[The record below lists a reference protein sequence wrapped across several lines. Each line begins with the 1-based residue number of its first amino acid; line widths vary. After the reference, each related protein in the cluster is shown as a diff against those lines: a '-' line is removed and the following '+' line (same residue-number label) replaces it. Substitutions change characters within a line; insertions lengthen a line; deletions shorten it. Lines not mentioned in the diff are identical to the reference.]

1 MSYYWAIPGPSP
13 APTTFSVMGSQ
24 SSLHQER
31 AYLLSALAAEESRG
45 EQLTFSLDAAR
56 QKLAAG
62 DHEEGAIDE
71 MKKLKK
77 AVTGLAR
84 KLKRSQKSRNA
95 MINNL
100 AAVTSRMKM
109 LEQHQWRKAQFEYSR
124 RTQLPSFDDMTMNM
138 QNLTLVSPIT
148 PGYQYQAQSPISPQ
162 TPGLVHPVPL
172 SPMPNI
178 PWGTT
183 SGGGWGSPLYTPFYT
198 QPYEWPQVS
207 NQGPLQTM
215 QHLSP
220 IEESLWRNVEYSRYS
235 GQAFDSR
242 HQRTMS
248 LPTVQ
253 RRANWARKGSRK
265 SNGEDEAIS
274 PMSGINLARRLSLIG
289 GASAGLRLEKMVEA
303 E

>member
-1 MSYYWAIPGPSP
+1 MSYYWTIPGPSP

-56 QKLAAG
+56 QRLATA
-62 DHEEGAIDE
+62 DHMEGSVDE
-71 MKKLKK
+71 LKKLKK
-77 AVTGLAR
+77 AVTGIAR
-84 KLKRSQKSRNA
+84 KLKRSQKSRKA

-100 AAVTSRMKM
+100 AAVTSRMEM

-124 RTQLPSFDDMTMNM
+124 RTQLPSFDDTMNM
-138 QNLTLVSPIT
+138 QNLTLASPIT
-148 PGYQYQAQSPISPQ
+148 PGYQYQMQSPISPQ

-172 SPMPNI
+172 CAMPNI
-178 PWGTT
+178 QWCTT
-183 SGGGWGSPLYTPFYT
+183 AGGGWGSPLYTPFYA

-207 NQGPLQTM
+207 CQGPLQTM
-215 QHLSP
+215 QHPSP
-220 IEESLWRNVEYSRYS
+220 IDESLWRNVDYSRHS
-235 GQAFDSR
+235 GQAFDSQ

-248 LPTVQ
+248 LPTIPQ
-253 RRANWARKGSRK
+253 RASWARKGSRK
-265 SNGEDEAIS
+265 INGEDEAMS
-274 PMSGINLARRLSLIG
+274 PMSDINLARRLSLIG
-289 GASAGLRLEKMVEA
+289 GASAGLRLEKLVEV